1 MVDTHTEKAPPMIK
15 RATLLAMLLIAPSA
29 HANSIEKLQRDICNT
44 VKGVTVNSFR
54 DRENG
59 LSKMEVLVNLDT
71 PLLRRAARVAFDTEL
86 PEDEEEAQKLREGV
100 ARVVEF
106 ECLVDRGVL

>member
-1 MVDTHTEKAPPMIK
+1 MIK
-15 RATLLAMLLIAPSA
+15 RALLLATLLTSSSA
-29 HANSIEKLQRDICNT
+29 FAASVESLQRDICRT
-44 VKGVTVNSFR
+44 VKGVTISSFR

-59 LSKMEVLVNLDT
+59 LSKMEVLVNFDT
-71 PLLRRAARVAFDTEL
+71 PDLRRAARVAFDTEL